1 MYYTLTY
8 KNRPVIEESKLGVLI
23 ENQLFE
29 SALGIPNDT
38 CHFWCENL
46 KLTGTEH
53 QKTDERWKP
62 VYGERAEVRDCY
74 NEMTLKFK
82 KGEGK
87 GNRDGGYDKR
97 KNYFMNIIVRAYNEG
112 VTFRYHFPETG
123 FSCISSVS
131 RLASQCLKE
140 RWRIMNV
147 GHKGLMNSVRWKDG
161 AKRRVS
167 VL

>member
-1 MYYTLTY
+1 MT
-8 KNRPVIEESKLGVLI
+8 E
-23 ENQLFE
+23 
-29 SALGIPNDT
+29 
-38 CHFWCENL
+38 
-46 KLTGTEH
+46 TEH

-112 VTFRYHFPETG
+112 VAFRYHF
-123 FSCISSVS
+123 
-131 RLASQCLKE
+131 RK
-140 RWRIMNV
+140 
-147 GHKGLMNSVRWKDG
+147 
-161 AKRRVS
+161 
-167 VL
+167 